1 MNISVVLL
9 WSKQL
14 IYVALQW
21 RVRRSGH
28 FWRSY
33 TTVNMLKR
41 DDVEKNCLCLH
52 GKSMTTARLMS
63 YQPNVCPMFAVSVF
77 VSPSLSLPVTVCL
90 SVSVSLCV
98 SLSVSLCLYLSLSL
112 SLSLSLFW
120 NLFYNYHLFACICCC
135 FRHQYFSLIHPSD
148 LKSMIAFR
156 C

>member
-21 RVRRSGH
+21 RVRRSVH

-90 SVSVSLCV
+90 SVCLSLSLCVCV
-98 SLSVSLCLYLSLSL
+98 SLSLSVSACLCLCLSHSLS
-112 SLSLSLFW
+112 SET
-120 NLFYNYHLFACICCC
+120 C
-135 FRHQYFSLIHPSD
+135 FIIITYLPVSVVVLDISIFH
-148 LKSMIAFR
+148 
-156 C
+156 